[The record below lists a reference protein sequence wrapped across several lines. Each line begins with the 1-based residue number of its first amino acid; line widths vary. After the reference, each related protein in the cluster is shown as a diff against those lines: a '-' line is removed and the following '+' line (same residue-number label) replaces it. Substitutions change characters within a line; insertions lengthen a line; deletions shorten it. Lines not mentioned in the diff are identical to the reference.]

1 MYRNSGSPVKGETHA
16 EHQRQAWRVPDLCC
30 FCFFFRIHL
39 YCHGNTQSIVSPS
52 GSCTCLM
59 LSRVVRD
66 FHGIHLQALVAFSNV
81 VDPGD
86 VGALF
91 IYHLHHLNNRQ
102 GKNTRS
108 FNTFNCPAGTEMLT
122 CLISL

>member
-1 MYRNSGSPVKGETHA
+1 
-16 EHQRQAWRVPDLCC
+16 
-30 FCFFFRIHL
+30 
-39 YCHGNTQSIVSPS
+39 
-52 GSCTCLM
+52 M

-91 IYHLHHLNNRQ
+91 IYHLHHLDGR
-102 GKNTRS
+102 KEENTWMMDNIYFSSR
-108 FNTFNCPAGTEMLT
+108 CG
-122 CLISL
+122 

>member
-1 MYRNSGSPVKGETHA
+1 MVNCLGTRLRKRSLELIEHKNVVILWSISVVTVTH
-16 EHQRQAWRVPDLCC
+16 RP
-30 FCFFFRIHL
+30 
-39 YCHGNTQSIVSPS
+39 P
-52 GSCTCLM
+52 CTCLM

-91 IYHLHHLNNRQ
+91 IYHLHHLDG
-102 GKNTRS
+102 GKEENAWMMDNIYFSSR
-108 FNTFNCPAGTEMLT
+108 CG
-122 CLISL
+122 